1 MSAPGDIPGALA
13 RSALAQYELQ
23 DASFELVKKWQ
34 NKHLFRVAYAGE
46 DYLLRAYAPPHARR
60 LEPSFSEQ
68 ALRSKLIWMEA
79 LRREAGLRVPE
90 PVRASGDALT
100 VQASAEELPQ
110 PHTALLL
117 RWVPGTVK
125 TVDTVSAEDLYLFG
139 QHAARLHRHAES
151 YAHPEGFFRP
161 RWDWNRLFGERARL
175 WRVGRRAFSEGEM
188 RVFAAI
194 AERSQRDLGKMG
206 KSNKTYGI
214 VHRDLQPENIVFDGG
229 GAAAIDFEGC
239 GWSYYMYDLAVMLLR
254 LEERGDDYSSL
265 KTAMLEG
272 YTRVRPLPPDHQRLL
287 RTFVAMRIVDKVT
300 VALRIR
306 EPAKNPQSR
315 AYLTNAVTRLEEILA
330 ADPVPSRSMTS
341 LLKNK
346 FKRARAKVYTSGG
359 LGAAG
364 IPAGLLELSAAAGL

>member
-1 MSAPGDIPGALA
+1 MSAPGGIPEALA
-13 RSALAQYELQ
+13 RSALVQYDLR

-34 NKHLFRVAYAGE
+34 NKHLFRVNSAGE
-46 DYLLRAYAPPHARR
+46 DFLLRAYAPPHAKR

-68 ALRSKLIWMEA
+68 ALRSKLVWMEA
-79 LRREAGLRVPE
+79 LRREAGLQVPE
-90 PVRASGDALT
+90 PVRASGNALT
-100 VQASAEELPQ
+100 VQASAEGVPQ

-125 TVDTVSAEDLYLFG
+125 TVDELSAENLYLFG
-139 QHAARLHRHAES
+139 QHAARLHLHAES

-161 RWDWNRLFGERARL
+161 KWDWNRLFGERARL
-175 WRVGRRAFSEGEM
+175 WRVGRRAFSESEM

-206 KSNKTYGI
+206 KSRKTYGI
-214 VHRDLQPENIVFDGG
+214 VHRDLQPENIVFGAG
-229 GAAAIDFEGC
+229 KAAAIDFEGC

-272 YTRVRPLPPDHQRLL
+272 YSRVRSLPRDHQRLL

-300 VALRIR
+300 VTLRLR
-306 EPAKNPQSR
+306 EPARNPQAR
-315 AYLTNAVTRLEEILA
+315 AFLTNAVTRLEEILA
-330 ADPVPSRSMTS
+330 ADPAPSRSMTS
-341 LLKNK
+341 LLKST
-346 FKRARAKVYTSGG
+346 FKRARAKVYTGCG
-359 LGAAG
+359 LSAAG
-364 IPAGLLELSAAAGL
+364 IQTELLELYAVVGL